1 MTGVGLASMGG
12 LSLLFGDSG
21 GLPLV
26 AGSYGEQGA
35 AGGSDR
41 ISGLIAVTPC
51 GMLI

>member
-1 MTGVGLASMGG
+1 MGG

-26 AGSYGEQGA
+26 AGSYGEQRT

-41 ISGLIAVTPC
+41 MSGTKAVTP
-51 GMLI
+51 GATRT